1 MNEHEFHV
9 ACAILDDQRK
19 LIAAGKSQRWDV
31 IKWAVTI
38 NVALATA
45 SIALQEHEH
54 ENAAKWLFGLAVIV
68 AAIACGLM
76 LHYNNRMKNTRND
89 SVAPEDYLAHNDV
102 DIVAITGKRSERVNW
117 LYDWQELGIFTA
129 ILVFSVFP
137 TLVVWMVLGH

>member
-45 SIALQEHEH
+45 SIALQEHDK
-54 ENAAKWLFGLAVIV
+54 AAKWLFGLAVIV

-76 LHYNNRMKNTRND
+76 LHYNNRLKNTRNE
-89 SVAPEDYLAHNDV
+89 SVAPEEYLAHNDV
-102 DIVAITGKRSERVNW
+102 DLDAIYDSGSNHRRGYASGRRSERVNW
-117 LYDWQELGIFTA
+117 LYDREEPPSLR
-129 ILVFSVFP
+129 
-137 TLVVWMVLGH
+137 